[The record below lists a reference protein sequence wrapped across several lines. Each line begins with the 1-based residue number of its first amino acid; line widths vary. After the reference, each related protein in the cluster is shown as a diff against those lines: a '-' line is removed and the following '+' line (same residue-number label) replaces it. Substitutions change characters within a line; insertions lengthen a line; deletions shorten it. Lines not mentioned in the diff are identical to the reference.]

1 MLQSLADAWALV
13 EHGFLQRAALFSI
26 YSRSRKLPACVVIY
40 LVGTLL
46 STPLG
51 NLQTL
56 KSLLLPSDA
65 EAGERKW

>member
-1 MLQSLADAWALV
+1 MLQSLADAGALV

-51 NLQTL
+51 NQTL
-56 KSLLLPSDA
+56 RSLLLPSDA

>member
-1 MLQSLADAWALV
+1 MLQSLTDAGALV
-13 EHGFLQRAALFSI
+13 EHGFLQRAPVFTT
-26 YSRSRKLPACVVIY
+26 YSRYRKLPACVGIY

-56 KSLLLPSDA
+56 RSLLLPSDA
-65 EAGERKW
+65 EAGE

>member
-1 MLQSLADAWALV
+1 MMQSLADAGALV
-13 EHGFLQRAALFSI
+13 ENGFLQRAALFST
-26 YSRSRKLPACVVIY
+26 YFRSRKLPACVGIY

-56 KSLLLPSDA
+56 RSLLLPSDA
-65 EAGERKW
+65 EAGE

>member
-1 MLQSLADAWALV
+1 MLQSLADAWALL

-26 YSRSRKLPACVVIY
+26 YSRSRKLLQRVVIY

-56 KSLLLPSDA
+56 KVSLAP
-65 EAGERKW
+65 